1 MWLIDNVQSTI
12 KRNFDSAFNLEEKA
26 SGLLTIQLEVHG
38 STTRMQL
45 TVPNWTTVIALKHYL
60 RESKITDKSNEEI
73 TIVFNNQK
81 LGNSYWALQ
90 DYQVQNFSRLLVK
103 LHKAVLEKVVP
114 FKPITIEVGDD
125 VRKAIIKKRLGRRR
139 IGDIFNFAL
148 LHMLYDPSSS
158 QAMYDPAE
166 VAVLEATRLSLSATR
181 TQSPRLTQFANT
193 ASHLGKFVKQSSDAS
208 LTDAEEKFE
217 KRAL

>member
-26 SGLLTIQLEVHG
+26 NGLLTLQLEVHG
-38 STTRMQL
+38 STTRTQL

-73 TIVFNNQK
+73 TIVFNSQK

-90 DYQVQNFSRLLVK
+90 DYQVQNLSRLVVK
-103 LHKAVLEKVVP
+103 LHKAVYEKVVP
-114 FKPITIEVGDD
+114 FKPITLEVGDD
-125 VRKAIIKKRLGRRR
+125 VRKALIKKRLGRRR

-158 QAMYDPAE
+158 ESRYDPAE
-166 VAVLEATRLSLSATR
+166 VAELEAARSSLSVTR
-181 TQSPRLTQFANT
+181 TQSQGPTQLANT
-193 ASHLGKFVKQSSDAS
+193 TSQSEKVIEQLSDAS
-208 LTDAEEKFE
+208 RTAEEKFE